1 MHSALKLCATKDLF
15 AITWLNV
22 DVLLLQIQSSPF
34 SPLTPLVPGSP
45 FCPSVPLVPLVPSFP
60 LLPGSPF

>member
-1 MHSALKLCATKDLF
+1 MHSALKLHATKDLF

-34 SPLTPLVPGSP
+34 SPFSPLVPGSP
-45 FCPSVPLVPLVPSFP
+45 ICPSVPSVPSVPSMP